1 MLDTL
6 EIHIPMQYQFCYQN
20 GGKLWNIV
28 GEVAHY
34 GLKSYGAIIFD
45 VETGVLKPVGE
56 QKHAY
61 ESIPS
66 SYGGMSFKFF
76 SHNVANT
83 LPYVSLKA
91 SAKFL
96 QGHNLFGSDNVQ
108 KLACEM
114 IAKLK
119 EFYPVFYCF
128 LDIAKARIC
137 RIDATYSAR
146 VANEDMVKKS
156 LEFLR
161 SVSNKQ
167 RIAYKYKN
175 KKNGKDVTGVDNRSF
190 YNTVY
195 WGGRGS
201 RHGNA
206 VAYGKH
212 EDVKEYYSKY
222 VQKAEKGCVNSKQ
235 FLENIFYDELLDYS
249 KGLIRFESRTKARIL
264 EKLGMPTNLWAF
276 IRYQKKNPNCLY
288 ELWKFWFEPIF
299 SAMQGEV
306 MHLNDDERIKKLCYD
321 KLFTVT
327 KKGKISYT
335 KAKNAYNFY
344 MRLKQSGWKEVKAD
358 YNRRA
363 FEINVKSLVDLGIPK
378 ALLQNI
384 DKQED
389 NVVPVFKIIHM
400 DFTNQHPNPN
410 FDFAETDDEF
420 ASFYDFNKYINPPPT
435 SPPPLRFVA

>member
-6 EIHIPMQYQFCYQN
+6 EIHIPVQYQFCYQN
-20 GGKLWNIV
+20 GGTLWNIV
-28 GEVAHY
+28 GEVPHY
-34 GLKSYGAIIFD
+34 GLRGHGACVFD
-45 VETGVLKPVGE
+45 IETKQIKPLGE
-56 QKHAY
+56 QKHAFERL
-61 ESIPS
+61 ESS
-66 SYGGMSFKFF
+66 FGGMAFKFY

-83 LPYVSLKA
+83 LPYISLKA

-96 QGHNLFGSDNVQ
+96 QGHNVYGSDDVQ
-108 KLACEM
+108 KLACAM

-119 EFYPVFYCF
+119 EIHPIFYTF
-128 LDIAKARIC
+128 LDIAKAKIS

-146 VANEDMVKKS
+146 VGDEEMVKKS

-175 KKNGKDVTGVDNRSF
+175 KKNGQDVTGVDNRTF

-212 EDVKEYYSKY
+212 EDVKEYYKKY
-222 VQKAEKGCVNSKQ
+222 VQKAQKGCAKSKE
-235 FLENIFYDELLDYS
+235 FLENIFYDDLLEYS
-249 KGLIRFESRTKARIL
+249 KGLLRFESRTKARVL
-264 EKLGMPTNLWAF
+264 EKFGMPTNLWAF
-276 IRYQKKNPNCLY
+276 IRYQKKNPNVLRT
-288 ELWKFWFEPIF
+288 LWQFWFDPIF
-299 SAMQGEV
+299 KAMKGEV
-306 MHLNDDERIKKLCYD
+306 MHLNDDDKIKKLCYD
-321 KLFTVT
+321 KLYTVT
-327 KKGKISYT
+327 KKGKISHT

-344 MRLKQSGWKEVKAD
+344 MRLKQSGWKAVKDD
-358 YNRRA
+358 YNQRA

-384 DKQED
+384 DKQSD
-389 NVVPVFKIIHM
+389 NVVPVFKMIHM
-400 DFTNQHPNPN
+400 DFSNQHPNPDYDYSQ
-410 FDFAETDDEF
+410 FDDEF
-420 ASFYDFNKYINPPPT
+420 ESYHQFNRYIYPDK
-435 SPPPLRFVA
+435 PPLRFVA

>member
-6 EIHIPMQYQFCYQN
+6 EIHIPMQVQFCYQN
-20 GGKLWNIV
+20 GKLWNIV

-34 GLKSYGAIIFD
+34 GLTGYGAIVFD
-45 VETGVLKPVGE
+45 VEAGKLKPIGD

-96 QGHNLFGSDNVQ
+96 QGHNVFGSDNVQ

-114 IAKLK
+114 IAKLR

-128 LDIAKARIC
+128 LDIPNARIC
-137 RIDATYSAR
+137 RMDVTYSAR
-146 VANEDMVKKS
+146 VGDEDMVKRS

-161 SVSNKQ
+161 NVSNKQ

-175 KKNGKDVTGVDNRSF
+175 KKNGKCPTGVDNRSF

-212 EDVKEYYSKY
+212 EDVLEYYKDR
-222 VQKAEKGCVNSKQ
+222 VQKAQKGCPKSQQ
-235 FLENIFYDELLDYS
+235 FLENIFYDDLLDYS
-249 KGLIRFESRTKARIL
+249 KGLLRFESRTKSRVL
-264 EKLGMPTNLWAF
+264 EKFGMPTNLWAF
-276 IRYQKKNPNCLY
+276 IRYQKKNPNCLRT
-288 ELWKFWFEPIF
+288 LWKFWFDPIF
-299 SAMQGEV
+299 KAMQGEV
-306 MHLNDDERIKKLCYD
+306 MHLNDDDKIKKLCYE
-321 KLFTVT
+321 KLFTIT
-327 KKGKISYT
+327 KKGKTSYT
-335 KAKNAYNFY
+335 RAKNAYNFY

-358 YNRRA
+358 YNQRA
-363 FEINVKSLVDLGIPK
+363 FEINVKALLDLGIPK
-378 ALLQNI
+378 SLLQNI
-384 DKQED
+384 DKKAD

-400 DFTNQHPNPN
+400 DFTDQHPNPN
-410 FDFAETDDEF
+410 YQEFDDEY
-420 ASFYDFNKYINPPPT
+420 ASFYEFDEFIN
-435 SPPPLRFVA
+435 SPPHAPPYLRFVA